1 MSCVLGKTTVI
12 VRTTNLLNLSKPKG
26 KKKGRE
32 RGEETKKTE
41 VKERED

>member
-1 MSCVLGKTTVI
+1 MSRVLGKTTVI
-12 VRTTNLLNLSKPKG
+12 VRTINLLNLPKPKG

-32 RGEETKKTE
+32 RGEEKKKTE